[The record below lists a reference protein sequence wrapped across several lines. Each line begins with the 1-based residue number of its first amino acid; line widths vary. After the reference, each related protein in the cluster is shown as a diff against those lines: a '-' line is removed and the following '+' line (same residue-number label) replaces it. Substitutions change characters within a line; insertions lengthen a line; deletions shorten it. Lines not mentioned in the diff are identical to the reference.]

1 VKCADGRAYPADVII
16 YCTGYDIKFPF
27 FEPSLLDVR
36 DNEVQLFERVVHPE
50 MNNLF
55 FLGLVQPLCA
65 IMPIAEVQARWLAT
79 LLTGEYALPPGR
91 EIRGRTAQD
100 YRDSLR
106 GYLKTARH
114 TIQVRDCAM
123 YCYGIR
129 REMQRGRRRARRPGH
144 APEIPARAHEV
155 GAADLVPVD

>member
-1 VKCADGRAYPADVII
+1 
-16 YCTGYDIKFPF
+16 
-27 FEPSLLDVR
+27 
-36 DNEVQLFERVVHPE
+36 
-50 MNNLF
+50 
-55 FLGLVQPLCA
+55 
-65 IMPIAEVQARWLAT
+65 MPIAEVQARWLA
-79 LLTGEYALPPGR
+79 LLLAGEYALPPGE
-91 EIRGRTAQD
+91 EIRSRTAQD

>member
-1 VKCADGRAYPADVII
+1 
-16 YCTGYDIKFPF
+16 
-27 FEPSLLDVR
+27 
-36 DNEVQLFERVVHPE
+36 

-79 LLTGEYALPPGR
+79 LLSGEYALPVGQ
-91 EIRGRTAQD
+91 EIRRRTVQE
-100 YRDSLR
+100 YRKSLR

-114 TIQVRDCAM
+114 TIQVRDCAI

-129 REMQRGRRRARRPGH
+129 REMERGRRRARRRGH
-144 APEIPARAHEV
+144 ALEIPARAHEV
-155 GAADLVPVD
+155 RAADLVPAD

>member
-1 VKCADGRAYPADVII
+1 
-16 YCTGYDIKFPF
+16 
-27 FEPSLLDVR
+27 
-36 DNEVQLFERVVHPE
+36 

-79 LLTGEYALPPGR
+79 LLTGEYALPVRAG
-91 EIRGRTAQD
+91 
-100 YRDSLR
+100 DSPPHRRRNIANRSR

-129 REMQRGRRRARRPGH
+129 REMQRGRRRARRRGH
-144 APEIPARAHEV
+144 ALEIPARAHEV
-155 GAADLVPVD
+155 RAADLAPAD